1 MVNLAEIIFAV
12 TGFLFIALLIYTI
25 RRLANK
31 GMSRIRFR
39 LELVTLILLLLSIF
53 VFMLFCLFND
63 TPYFQAIDPID
74 FGYSPF
80 SWKHFPTIAT
90 FLSLQLIA
98 LWMIWLKGSNLP
110 PLSLVIFLS
119 LIMIGIVINFNLI
132 LHLFHVN
139 DEGNEPSY
147 RSLKFEAMVYPI
159 LVFLISIA
167 LIVKVMREK
176 RKMSTE
182 VIYKNRVLARM
193 NSVLNA
199 RLGKSLGMMILLFP
213 VFFLITMILV
223 LFGQESD
230 SMLKVF
236 RETTTWGYSQMTHPP
251 YLDHQGHYLCTVA
264 ACGNPSIVK
273 PIRIGNRHGNEI
285 IVNRQLMIA
294 NAYEEML
301 SDYSPNFH
309 RFVRK
314 VYDNYGYGFSK
325 NINTVKKSNVVY
337 ILMKPLEWL
346 FLLNLYLFCN
356 RPEQKINKQYSN

>member
-1 MVNLAEIIFAV
+1 MANLAETILWG
-12 TGFLFIALLIYTI
+12 TSLLFIALFIYSILI
-25 RRLANK
+25 LENK
-31 GMSRIRFR
+31 GLTRIRFR
-39 LELVTLILLLLSIF
+39 IELVIFILLLLSIF
-53 VFMLFCLFND
+53 VFILFCSFND
-63 TPYFQAIDPID
+63 APFFKAIDPVD

-139 DEGNEPSY
+139 DEGNESSY
-147 RSLKFEAMVYPI
+147 RSLTFVPMIYPI
-159 LVFLISIA
+159 LVLLISIA

-176 RKMSTE
+176 RKIAADIT
-182 VIYKNRVLARM
+182 YKNGVLARM
-193 NSVLNA
+193 NNVLNA

-213 VFFLITMILV
+213 VFLVITMILV

-301 SDYSPNFH
+301 SDYSPKFH

-337 ILMKPLEWL
+337 LLMKPVEWL
-346 FLLNLYLFCN
+346 FLLNLYLLCN